1 MSIRLLDYRALKIV
15 FLPNEKLVN
24 YLYEFGEGEGE
35 GNIPSISYEAVFP
48 KEDKNTFFI
57 HFKIDI
63 NKPDEEHE
71 DFGSLEVDFLAR
83 FSHNEEITKE
93 FRDSH
98 FPRVNAP
105 AIAYPFLRAFIN
117 NLFINAGYEPVF
129 LPTYNFTKSVKN

>member
-15 FLPNEKLVN
+15 FLPSEKLVN
-24 YLYEFGEGEGE
+24 YLYEFGEGEE
-35 GNIPSISYEAVFP
+35 NIPSISYEAVFP

-63 NKPDEEHE
+63 HKPDEEHE
-71 DFGSLEVDFLAR
+71 DIGSLEVDFLAR
-83 FSHNEEITKE
+83 FSHKEEITHE
-93 FRDSH
+93 FRNSN

-105 AIAYPFLRAFIN
+105 AIAYPFLRVFIN
-117 NLFINAGYEPVF
+117 TLFINAGYESVL

>member
-15 FLPNEKLVN
+15 FLPSEELVN
-24 YLYEFGEGEGE
+24 YLYEFGEGEE
-35 GNIPSISYEAVFP
+35 NIPSISYEAVFP

-57 HFKIDI
+57 HFKIEI

-83 FSHNEEITKE
+83 FSHKEEITQE

-105 AIAYPFLRAFIN
+105 AIAYPFLRVFIN
-117 NLFINAGYEPVF
+117 TLFINAGYESVL

>member
-15 FLPNEKLVN
+15 FLPSEELVN
-24 YLYEFGEGEGE
+24 YLYEFGEGEE
-35 GNIPSISYEAVFP
+35 NIPSISYEAVFP

-57 HFKIDI
+57 HFKIEI

-83 FSHNEEITKE
+83 FSHKEEITQE

-117 NLFINAGYEPVF
+117 TLFINAGYESVL